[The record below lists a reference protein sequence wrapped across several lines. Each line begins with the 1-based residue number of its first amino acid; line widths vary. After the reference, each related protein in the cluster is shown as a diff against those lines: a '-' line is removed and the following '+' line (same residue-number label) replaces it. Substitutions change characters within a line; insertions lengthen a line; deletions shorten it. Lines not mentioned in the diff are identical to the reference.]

1 LDDFFNA
8 NQKHSSPIHIF
19 LMCTKS
25 DEMKIILAFF
35 ALFSFAAISA
45 QTSDSVKIKAS
56 DPTQLYTFVNVYG
69 GLNFIEFNYG
79 QAGWPE
85 IDTWEF
91 GFRGNWA
98 IKKFRIGV
106 YLPASN
112 NSTENR
118 VFDDIMIDAGYQLHN
133 NSGFYNATVINAG
146 FSSPTYD
153 ELFGNVYPNSSSF
166 SKYFFNYV
174 GALKLTNKLS
184 FYPGIEWFKRTYG
197 YYYTR
202 YFYDR
207 NSGVIDTIISGP
219 SVTSMGWKFSGIFS
233 YDFNA
238 RNFVQFYASWS
249 TENWNAM
256 YGSSE
261 NLNAYLSSIVEQ
273 RLHISGKYQ
282 YAFSPY
288 SQIYLQLLYNGYSMP
303 ETTKNYPVEVSL
315 YSFQLGYIFFL
326 H

>member
-1 LDDFFNA
+1 
-8 NQKHSSPIHIF
+8 
-19 LMCTKS
+19 MCTKS

-35 ALFSFAAISA
+35 ASFSFAAISA

-69 GLNFIEFNYG
+69 GLNFIQVNYG

-112 NSTENR
+112 NSAENR
-118 VFDDIMIDAGYQLHN
+118 VFDDITIDAGYQLHN

-146 FSSPTYD
+146 FTSPTQD
-153 ELFGNVYPNSSSF
+153 ELFDKEYAVYPNSSSF
-166 SKYFFNYV
+166 SKYYFNYV
-174 GALKLTNKLS
+174 GALKLTSKLS

-197 YYYTR
+197 YYNPR
-202 YFYDR
+202 YFY
-207 NSGVIDTIISGP
+207 NPSTGVVDTIRSGS
-219 SVTSMGWKFSGIFS
+219 SVTSKGWKFSGMLS

-238 RNFVQFYASWS
+238 RNFIQAYASWS
-249 TENWNAM
+249 TENWNAK

-261 NLNAYLSSIVEQ
+261 NLNAFLSLVKEQ
-273 RLHISGKYQ
+273 RLHISAKYQ
-282 YAFSPY
+282 FAFSQY
-288 SQIYLQLLYNGYSMP
+288 SQIYLSLLYNGYSMP
-303 ETTKNYPVEVSL
+303 EPATNYLYKINL
-315 YSFQLGYIFFL
+315 YSFQLGYVYFL